1 MQVTVACNIKRKCH
15 RSGRRYSRICSVNE
29 MKITWP
35 RSHSWKQVQTVPAL
49 RTKHQ
54 VIKCLGQFP
63 TVKKADGCIVNII
76 FFWGEVFQ
84 FYRFLFSIYCLAYIY
99 WIGFVS
105 APDTVNLVLKKTTAF
120 GFEKKTTAEVGFL
133 GSISQTRRKCIYER
147 WTTGA
152 GWRGGGHSDFSMV
165 SVCLS
170 F

>member
-54 VIKCLGQFP
+54 VIKCLGQFI
-63 TVKKADGCIVNII
+63 TVKKSGWLYCGHRFV
-76 FFWGEVFQ
+76 FWGEVFQ
-84 FYRFLFSIYCLAYIY
+84 FYRFLFNIYCLAYIY

-105 APDTVNLVLKKTTAF
+105 APDTVNLVLKKKNAF
-120 GFEKKTTAEVGFL
+120 GFEKNKL
-133 GSISQTRRKCIYER
+133 LR
-147 WTTGA
+147 
-152 GWRGGGHSDFSMV
+152 
-165 SVCLS
+165 
-170 F
+170 